1 MIDYK
6 RCSEVNIDLVYDAFK
21 TGFSDYIIKMD
32 IPKEFFIDRFF
43 GVEGNS
49 LEHSFVAIDDDK
61 PVGIALAG
69 IKNYE
74 GIKTIR
80 CDGLA
85 VAPEYRGRG
94 VSQKLMEL
102 HKEEAIKQGCKQ
114 MFLEVIVG
122 NDRAISFYKRLG
134 YEKVYDLFYYTLKDV
149 NKLNRNCDL
158 NIDIKP
164 AGMEE
169 LKAVREKTRD
179 VHINWQNDMDYI
191 EGSKGQLTLAAY
203 IDDKL
208 IGAVSVNKNTRIS
221 FIWVD
226 NQYRNGGVGTN
237 LLISA
242 VKELGL
248 SKLSIG
254 LPNNASIQGFL
265 NRSGFE
271 KDKLSQFEMYYTL

>member
-1 MIDYK
+1 MISYK
-6 RCSEVNIDLVYDAFK
+6 RCSEVDIDLVYNAFK
-21 TGFSDYIIKMD
+21 TGFADYIIKMD
-32 IPKEFFIDRFF
+32 IPKEFFADRFF

-49 LEHSFVAIDDDK
+49 LEHSFVAVDDNR
-61 PVGIALAG
+61 PVGIALGG

-94 VSQKLMEL
+94 VSQKLMEF

-122 NDRAISFYKRLG
+122 NDRAISFYKKLG
-134 YEKVYDLFYYTLKDV
+134 YKKVYDLFYYTLKDV
-149 NKLNRNCDL
+149 NKLNRSCDL
-158 NIDIKP
+158 NVDIKP
-164 AGMEE
+164 ADIKE
-169 LKAVREKTRD
+169 LKSVREKDQD
-179 VHINWQNDMDYI
+179 VHINWQNDLDYI

-203 IDDKL
+203 IDEKL

-226 NQYRNGGVGTN
+226 NQYRNSGVGTN

-242 VKELGL
+242 VRELGL

-271 KDKLSQFEMYYTL
+271 LDKLSQYEMYYTL